1 MTLHVILFL
10 GVFHRRILRQVFLDF
25 ELLNHKALLD
35 QLSVHVSE
43 VVVFLDDVLLYLH
56 QTVQ

>member
-1 MTLHVILFL
+1 MILHVILFL